1 MHQSGLAIWTQAYFL
16 LRAPSVPKVHGAPSL
31 SLQKGDRAS
40 LGPLHPQLPRAGRL
54 AGWQGGPEGGGP
66 SKPSVSLPQPMAR
79 GLGRAGPKSQRAP
92 ALGHLL
98 PLSRPERPARPSD
111 VLGGP
116 PRGGFGSAQVPAGA
130 QRFIV
135 TLAFPSHTSQPA
147 NHSIT
152 MSPQEPQ
159 AQKTC
164 LWQPGSLEL
173 GRASEG
179 PKRGS
184 L

>member
-16 LRAPSVPKVHGAPSL
+16 LRAPSVPKVHGAPL

>member
-1 MHQSGLAIWTQAYFL
+1 MRRQAMLHPPSHAQRPPLIPSPHRPPVTPPARAPAIWTQAYFL

-40 LGPLHPQLPRAGRL
+40 LGPLHLQLPRAGRL

-98 PLSRPERPARPSD
+98 PLSHPERPARPSD

-116 PRGGFGSAQVPAGA
+116 PGVGSGLHRCQQGLNASLSPL
-130 QRFIV
+130 RFLL
-135 TLAFPSHTSQPA
+135 TPLSLQ
-147 NHSIT
+147 IT
-152 MSPQEPQ
+152 ASP
-159 AQKTC
+159 
-164 LWQPGSLEL
+164 
-173 GRASEG
+173 
-179 PKRGS
+179 
-184 L
+184 